1 MTNTIRVCFYF
12 SYITFLQLVS
22 RILAQSENYIIH
34 MDTSSMPKPFSSK
47 HNWYLSTL
55 SSALENTHVTNNDN
69 ILNTASSKLIY
80 TYANAMNGFS
90 ANLSPKEL
98 EALKTSPGYISSTP
112 DLQAK
117 LDTTHSPQFL
127 GLNPNKGA
135 WPASKFGED
144 VIVGFVDSGVWPESE
159 SFKDEGMTQ
168 IPSRWKGQCESSIK
182 CNKKLIGAQFFNKGL
197 VAKYHY
203 PATVENSTRDTE
215 GHGTHT
221 SSTAAGSQVENASFF
236 GYADGTAK
244 GVASM
249 ARIAV
254 YKAVWQGQLFS
265 SDLIAAIDSAISDG
279 VDVLS
284 LSIGFGDVLL
294 YKDPVAIATFAAM
307 ERGIFVST
315 SAGNAGPE
323 RGTLHNG
330 IPWVINVAAG
340 TLDREFQGTLALGNG
355 VNISGLSLYLGN
367 FSTHQVPIVF
377 LDLCD
382 NLKNLAGSCGKI
394 VVCEDKKGTL
404 LDLVHAVGLS
414 NVAGA
419 AFISSSTDTSFF
431 RENGSAAI
439 IINPGNRE
447 TVKAYISSTNSGA
460 KASVSFKVTALGIKP
475 APSVDYYS
483 SRGPSSSCPFV
494 LKPDITAPGTSI
506 LAAYPPNVPLALF
519 GSQKLYSNFN
529 FLTGTSMACPHVA
542 GVAALLRGAHPDW
555 SPAAIRSAIMTTSDQ
570 FDNTKEHIKDI
581 ATDYRPA
588 SPLAMGSGNVNPN
601 KALDPGLVYDV
612 QVQDY
617 VNLLCALNFT
627 QQNITIITRSSSNN
641 CSNPSLDLNYPSFI
655 AFYSGNASSNHESRV
670 NNWEF
675 QRTVTNVG
683 EGRTTYTASVTFIKG
698 FNVSVIPG
706 KLAFK
711 KKSERL
717 SYKLRI
723 EGPRIEGFGHLTWT
737 DMKHVEE
744 NLLGNLIR
752 DTGGVVIQPSVRD
765 SWSWNLE
772 PGKVFT
778 ASSAYEYLLSCYNSS
793 NNLLSSSLIPLFFW
807 KSEVPSQ
814 VLIFSW
820 RLLLDRLSTCEQLQ
834 KRDLAR
840 GFQMDKSVHCYS
852 TTHSSFLP
860 AVCISK

>member
-1 MTNTIRVCFYF
+1 
-12 SYITFLQLVS
+12 
-22 RILAQSENYIIH
+22 

-323 RGTLHNG
+323 
-330 IPWVINVAAG
+330 P
-340 TLDREFQGTLALGNG
+340 
-355 VNISGLSLYLGN
+355 
-367 FSTHQVPIVF
+367 
-377 LDLCD
+377 
-382 NLKNLAGSCGKI
+382 
-394 VVCEDKKGTL
+394 
-404 LDLVHAVGLS
+404 
-414 NVAGA
+414 
-419 AFISSSTDTSFF
+419 
-431 RENGSAAI
+431 I

-506 LAAYPPNVPLALF
+506 LAAYPPNACSLF
-519 GSQKLYSNFN
+519 
-529 FLTGTSMACPHVA
+529 
-542 GVAALLRGAHPDW
+542 
-555 SPAAIRSAIMTTSDQ
+555 
-570 FDNTKEHIKDI
+570 
-581 ATDYRPA
+581 
-588 SPLAMGSGNVNPN
+588 MGSGNVNPN

-737 DMKHVEE
+737 DMKHVVRSPIVITTPPMPISRSI
-744 NLLGNLIR
+744 LG
-752 DTGGVVIQPSVRD
+752 
-765 SWSWNLE
+765 
-772 PGKVFT
+772 
-778 ASSAYEYLLSCYNSS
+778 
-793 NNLLSSSLIPLFFW
+793 
-807 KSEVPSQ
+807 
-814 VLIFSW
+814 
-820 RLLLDRLSTCEQLQ
+820 
-834 KRDLAR
+834 
-840 GFQMDKSVHCYS
+840 
-852 TTHSSFLP
+852 
-860 AVCISK
+860 